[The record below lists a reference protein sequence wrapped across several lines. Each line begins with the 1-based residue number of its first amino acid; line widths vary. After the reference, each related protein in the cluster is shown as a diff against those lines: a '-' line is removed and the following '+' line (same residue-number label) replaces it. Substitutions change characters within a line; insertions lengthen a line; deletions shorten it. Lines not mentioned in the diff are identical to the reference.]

1 MLTKLQAINEM
12 LTAVGE
18 TAVLTTVEGASDTVN
33 AETVL
38 DAETLKVLSKGWH
51 ANTDENVTLSPDV
64 DGFINV
70 PTNALQID
78 PVDRRIDLVS
88 RGGRLWNRTDNTD
101 IFDAPVVVKIIR
113 ALPFEDLPYPLQ
125 ARIVAQAILKYQ
137 RAYVGSKQ
145 LDDFNRE
152 ELGAA
157 EADARDAEVESDDYN
172 ILDNAD
178 ALPFVGVMSGRRVL
192 L

>member
-18 TAVLTTVEGASDTVN
+18 TAVLVTVEGASDTVN

-38 DAETLKVLSKGWH
+38 DAETRKVLSKGWH
-51 ANTDENVTLSPDV
+51 ANTDENVTLTPDV
-64 DGFINV
+64 DGFIAV
-70 PTNALQID
+70 PTDALQVD
-78 PVDRRIDLVS
+78 PVDRRVDLVK

-101 IFDAPVVVKIIR
+101 VFDAPVVVKIIR
-113 ALPFEDLPYPLQ
+113 NLPFEDLPFPLQ
-125 ARIVAQAILKYQ
+125 SRIVAQAVVKYQ

-145 LDDFNRE
+145 LDEFNGD
-152 ELGAA
+152 ELIMA
-157 EADARDAEVESDDYN
+157 ETDARDAEVESDDLN
-172 ILDNAD
+172 MLDNAD